1 MGLRL
6 EMNRSK
12 RDDLDILVERVLRD
26 LVSDQAPPD
35 RVWASIRLEL
45 QEGRRS
51 QTKFELL
58 RLLGTEIVA
67 LGADIVAGVGI
78 MLTPSVCSCEE
89 GWTERLVLAGHSSP
103 ALLHCIHH

>member
-6 EMNRSK
+6 EMDRSK
-12 RDDLDILVERVLRD
+12 RDDLDILIERVLRD

-45 QEGRRS
+45 QERRRS
-51 QTKFELL
+51 QAKFEFL

-78 MLTPSVCSCEE
+78 MLTPSVCSGEE
-89 GWTERLVLAGHSSP
+89 GWTQRLVLAGYSSP

>member
-1 MGLRL
+1 MD
-6 EMNRSK
+6 RSK
-12 RDDLDILVERVLRD
+12 RDDLDILVERALQD

-45 QEGRRS
+45 QERRRS
-51 QTKFELL
+51 QAKFEFL

-67 LGADIVAGVGI
+67 LGADIVAGIGI
-78 MLTPSVCSCEE
+78 MLTPSMYGGEE

-103 ALLHCIHH
+103 ALLYSIQH